1 MGTLGFTATTSL
13 DGYVNDPS
21 GDFQWSVPSD
31 EVFQSHIDRL
41 TSIKVEIL
49 GRKTYQ
55 LMQYWEQDPEDD
67 SWGDAEREFARLW
80 RGIDLVVVSS
90 TLTDTDITG
99 GRARLVSELSV
110 EDVAEI
116 VAATDGEVEIFGPTT
131 AAPAIRA
138 GLVQD
143 FRFYVVPKIVGGGV
157 RALPDDVTLD
167 LQLVD
172 SEHFGDGGPTFLH
185 YWSRHS
191 SGRSGTA

>member
-13 DGYVNDPS
+13 DGYVNDAS

-80 RGIDLVVVSS
+80 RGIELVVVSS

-143 FRFYVVPKIVGGGV
+143 FRFYVVPKLVGGGV

-172 SEHFGDGGPTFLH
+172 SEHFGAGGPTFLH